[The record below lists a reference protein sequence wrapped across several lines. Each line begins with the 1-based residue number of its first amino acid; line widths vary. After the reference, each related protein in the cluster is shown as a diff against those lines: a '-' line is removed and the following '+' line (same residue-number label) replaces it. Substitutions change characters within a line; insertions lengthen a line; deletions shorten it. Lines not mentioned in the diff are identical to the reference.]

1 MNTQQLQPTQQLQ
14 LTSQKRE
21 VSEVHS
27 IVDSVLSPESY
38 INPNINDNDDVE
50 MKRRRV
56 LQGDLAAFDA
66 VISSIQSTDN

>member
-27 IVDSVLSPESY
+27 IVDSVLSPESH
-38 INPNINDNDDVE
+38 INPNIDDNDDVE

-56 LQGDLAAFDA
+56 LQGVLAAFDA
-66 VISSIQSTDN
+66 VISSIKSTDN